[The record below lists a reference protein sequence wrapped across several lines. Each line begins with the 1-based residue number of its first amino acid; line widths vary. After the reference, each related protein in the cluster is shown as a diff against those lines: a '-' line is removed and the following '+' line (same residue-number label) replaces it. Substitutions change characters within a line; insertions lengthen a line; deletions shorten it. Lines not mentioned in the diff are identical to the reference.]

1 MADKESGVYLTIT
14 DNSFETPGVSA
25 MVPLVIGTFT
35 KGKLGLNLVNANNF
49 KNIVGYDLKYNP
61 NYYGLNSILQSVSY
75 AYVWRINQGAK
86 LANAYFTSAASSKAS
101 VEDAESFEDIT
112 KLDPKPILALSLK
125 DVGNPQTTAIKL
137 TPTPD
142 EVSVMNEFATP
153 STPQEVKFEDVSET
167 ETTVYNEKQI
177 RAGCVIYNGA
187 NNAIVGI
194 IKPNYD
200 GRLSVYKV
208 IDGEIIDDVMT
219 TVTTNTWSDGTN
231 FYGSDMLPM
240 TEPEGEAGDPVELG
254 KVRKTT
260 YNVNHNTW
268 TLNNKFYDKDAR
280 EMTEP
285 AGTAG
290 TGVSLGEA
298 YVADGTEE
306 HLISGI
312 MYITNDVGT
321 TFYTVTE
328 LGNTFADSTLV
339 EVPSSETDTLAE
351 LTALYTGDSF
361 KEIKYVEYTETK
373 DTGYYKKNL
382 DSWFKALSF
391 STKMIVVDSVAET
404 DTAIITALEAASDIT
419 INYIQYSKE
428 VLTQDNTCGTAD
440 WNNTELTLVLTKTLS
455 KDSFWTVRI
464 IPSQIINWKM
474 TVSSYA
480 DNQYTVM
487 NDYFLS
493 TDPESTIYW
502 EKTDFGDVNFF
513 VQGNIPS
520 NWAAIRDYFTLD
532 NGSNGDPN
540 IIAADLDLTIL
551 EKCKCNVI
559 AMNGITNYK
568 IINRIAQKAET
579 LYQHV
584 FGDAPAYANYGDLEN
599 WMKNIYRSEYLAI
612 GARPDQVEIADGE
625 YIYVYPSVNYIK
637 ILARMQNNYQ
647 SLMYPPAGFTYG
659 TIAVENLIEC
669 DYENYGDELK
679 TNRINWQRTK
689 NRGSVMWEQ
698 RTTYALSTDLSYIAP
713 NFIVDGLRE
722 QILEFEEQ
730 FNFRYTSPTDLLNQE
745 SGLKAILDDYVT
757 KGFIFKYEL
766 DVPSYAEA
774 QKAGRTLTIKIGVA
788 IAKDSEI
795 IIINVNLNNG

>member
-49 KNIVGYDLKYNP
+49 KNILGYDLKYNS
-61 NYYGLNSILQSVSY
+61 NYYGLNEILQNVSY

-86 LANAYFTSAASSKAS
+86 LANAYFESVDSDKAS
-101 VEDAESFEDIT
+101 VEDAETFEDIT
-112 KLDPKPILALSLK
+112 KIDPKPILAFSLK
-125 DVGNPQTTAIKL
+125 DVGNPQTTAIKF

-153 STPQEVKFEDVSET
+153 STPQEIKFEDVSET
-167 ETTVYNEKQI
+167 EKLVYNDKEIKG
-177 RAGCVIYNGA
+177 GCVIYNGS

-208 IDGEIIDDVMT
+208 VDGEIVDDVIT

-240 TEPEGEAGDPVELG
+240 EEPEGDPSEPLELG
-254 KVRKTT
+254 KVRKST
-260 YNVNHNTW
+260 YNVQHICW
-268 TLNNKFYDKDAR
+268 TLDDKFYDN
-280 EMTEP
+280 EYHEIEEP

-290 TGVSLGEA
+290 SGTSLGEA
-298 YVADGTEE
+298 LIAPVGAE
-306 HLISGI
+306 HIVSGR

-321 TFYTVTE
+321 TFYTVTT
-328 LGNTFADSTLV
+328 LGATFEDTVKVVVSDADA
-339 EVPSSETDTLAE
+339 LAE
-351 LTALYTGDSF
+351 LGTLYTGDAF
-361 KEIKYVEYTETK
+361 KEINYVPYNETK
-373 DTGYYKKNL
+373 DTGYYKNNSG
-382 DSWFKALSF
+382 SWFKVLSF
-391 STKMIVVDSVAET
+391 STKMIVTDSIAET
-404 DTAIITALEAASDIT
+404 NTDIITALEGASDVT
-419 INYIQYSKE
+419 ISYILYSKE
-428 VLTQDNTCGTAD
+428 VLTEDNTCGTAD
-440 WNNTELTLVLTKTLS
+440 WNETELTLVLTKTIS

-464 IPSQIINWKM
+464 IPTEILNWKM

-480 DNQYTVM
+480 DNQYTIM
-487 NDYFLS
+487 NEYFFS

-502 EKTDFGDVNFF
+502 EKTDFGDINVSIT
-513 VQGNIPS
+513 GNIPS
-520 NWAAIRDYFTLD
+520 NWSTVRDYFTLD

-540 IIAADLDLTIL
+540 LVAAELDLTVL

-568 IINRIAQKAET
+568 LINRIAQKAET
-579 LYQHV
+579 LFMHV
-584 FGDAPAYANYGDLEN
+584 FADAPAYPNYGDLEQ
-599 WMKNIYRSEYLAI
+599 WMKNVYRSQYLAI
-612 GARPDQVEIADGE
+612 GARPDQVEIAENE

-722 QILEFEEQ
+722 QIIDFEEQ

-745 SGLKAILDDYVT
+745 SGLKSILDDYVT
-757 KGFIFKYEL
+757 KGFVFKYEL
-766 DVPSYAEA
+766 KVPSFQEA
-774 QKAGRTLTIKIGVA
+774 QAAGRVLTIEIGVA

>member
-14 DNSFETPGVSA
+14 DNSFETPGVSS
-25 MVPLVIGTFT
+25 MVPLIVATTT

-49 KNIVGYDLKYNP
+49 KNILGYDLKYNS
-61 NYYGLNSILQSVSY
+61 NYYGLNEILQNVSY

-86 LANAYFTSAASSKAS
+86 LANAYFESVDSDKAS
-101 VEDAESFEDIT
+101 VEDAETFEDIT
-112 KLDPKPILALSLK
+112 KLDPKPILAFSLK
-125 DVGNPQTTAIKL
+125 DVGDPQTTAIKF

-153 STPQEVKFEDVSET
+153 STPQEIIFDDVSET
-167 ETTVYNEKQI
+167 EKLVYNDKEIKG
-177 RAGCVIYNGA
+177 GCVIYNGS

-208 IDGEIIDDVMT
+208 VDGEIVDDVIT
-219 TVTTNTWSDGTN
+219 TVTTNTWTDGTS

-240 TEPEGEAGDPVELG
+240 EEPEGDPSEPIELG
-254 KVRKTT
+254 NVRKST
-260 YNVNHNTW
+260 YNEQHICWV
-268 TLNNKFYDKDAR
+268 LNSKFYDN
-280 EMTEP
+280 EYHEIEEP

-290 TGVSLGEA
+290 SGTSLGEA
-298 YVADGTEE
+298 LIAPVGAEHIVAGR
-306 HLISGI
+306 

-321 TFYTVTE
+321 TFYTVTTLGDTFENTVKVLVSDSDTLTE
-328 LGNTFADSTLV
+328 LGT
-339 EVPSSETDTLAE
+339 
-351 LTALYTGDSF
+351 LYTGDAF
-361 KEIKYVEYTETK
+361 KEIDYVPYTEVK

-382 DSWFKALSF
+382 DSWFKVLSF
-391 STKMIVVDSVAET
+391 STKTIVTDSIAET
-404 DTAIITALEAASDIT
+404 NTDIITALEGASDVT
-419 INYIQYSKE
+419 ISYIQYSKE

-440 WNNTELTLVLTKTLS
+440 WNETELVLVLTKTLS

-464 IPSQIINWKM
+464 IPTNILNWKM
-474 TVSSYA
+474 TVSSFA

-487 NDYFLS
+487 NEYDFS
-493 TDPESTIYW
+493 TDLESDIYW
-502 EKTDFGDVNFF
+502 EKVDFGDINVSIT
-513 VQGNIPS
+513 GNIAS
-520 NWAAIRDYFTLD
+520 NWEAVRNYFTLD

-540 IIAADLDLTIL
+540 LVATELDLTVL
-551 EKCKCNVI
+551 EKCKCNVL

-568 IINRIAQKAET
+568 LINRIAQKGESLFIHTFA
-579 LYQHV
+579 
-584 FGDAPAYANYGDLEN
+584 DAPAFANYGDLEQ
-599 WMKNIYRSEYLAI
+599 WMKNIYRSQYLAI
-612 GARPDQVEIADGE
+612 GARPDQVEITE
-625 YIYVYPSVNYIK
+625 NEFIYVYPSVNYIK
-637 ILARMQNNYQ
+637 ILARMQNSYQ

-659 TIAVENLIEC
+659 TISVENLIEC

-757 KGFIFKYEL
+757 KGFVFKYEL
-766 DVPSYAEA
+766 DVPTYAEA
-774 QKAGRTLTIKIGVA
+774 QSSRTLTIKIGVA